1 MSNVAST
8 PPISRRHVLIGAA
21 ALAVLGATSAA
32 CGSKTPPPDVSG
44 LVTQLDLA
52 RSDSQL
58 AAGAASAAR
67 PPVASALT
75 TIVAERTAHAEALT
89 EEITRVTGQT
99 PTSSSAAATSTPPA
113 PASGGPLPPP
123 TPHDVVVALAKS
135 AGSAA
140 QAAAE
145 QSGYRA
151 GLLGSISAACTAAYT
166 VALAEVTP

>member
-8 PPISRRHVLIGAA
+8 PSLSRRHVLIGAA
-21 ALAVLGATSAA
+21 ALALLSTTSAA
-32 CGSKTPPPDVSG
+32 CGSKPAPPDVSA
-44 LVTQLDLA
+44 LVTALDLA

-67 PPVASALT
+67 PPLATALT
-75 TIVAERTAHAEALT
+75 TVASERTAHAEALT
-89 EEITRVTGQT
+89 EEIIRVTGSEPT
-99 PTSSSAAATSTPPA
+99 TSSALATTTSQA
-113 PASGGPLPPP
+113 PAASGPLPAP
-123 TPHDVVVALAKS
+123 TPQDVVVALAKS

-140 QAAAE
+140 QGAAE

-151 GLLGSISAACTAAYT
+151 GLLGSIAAACTAAYT

>member
-1 MSNVAST
+1 MLNVASN
-8 PPISRRHVLIGAA
+8 PGVSRRHVLIGAA
-21 ALAVLGATSAA
+21 ALALLSTAAA
-32 CGSKTPPPDVSG
+32 CGAKTPPPDVSA

-67 PPVASALT
+67 PPLAAALT
-75 TIVAERTAHAEALT
+75 TVVSERTAHAEALSA
-89 EEITRVTGQT
+89 EITRVTGQSPSPATT
-99 PTSSSAAATSTPPA
+99 PTSTSSMPTS
-113 PASGGPLPPP
+113 GEPLPPP
-123 TPHDVVVALAKS
+123 TPHDVVVALANS

-140 QAAAE
+140 QAAAG

-151 GLLGSISAACTAAYT
+151 GLLGSIAAACTAAYT

>member
-8 PPISRRHVLIGAA
+8 PSVSRRHVLIGAA
-21 ALAVLGATSAA
+21 ALALLSTTAA
-32 CGSKTPPPDVSG
+32 CGSKTPPPDVSA
-44 LVTQLDLA
+44 LVIQLDLA
-52 RSDSQL
+52 RADSQL
-58 AAGAASAAR
+58 AAGAASGAR
-67 PPVASALT
+67 PPLAEALAT
-75 TIVAERTAHAEALT
+75 VGAERTAHAEALA
-89 EEITRVTGQT
+89 EEITRVTGQI
-99 PTSSSAAATSTPPA
+99 PTSATSATSTSSA
-113 PASGGPLPPP
+113 PTPGEPLPPP

-151 GLLGSISAACTAAYT
+151 GLLGSIAAACTAAYT